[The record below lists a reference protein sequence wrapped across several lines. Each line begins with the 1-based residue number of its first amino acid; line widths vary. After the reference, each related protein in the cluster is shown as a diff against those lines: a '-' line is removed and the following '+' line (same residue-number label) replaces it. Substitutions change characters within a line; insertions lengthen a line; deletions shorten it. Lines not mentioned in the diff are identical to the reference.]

1 VTGPSSP
8 STAGPVADNA
18 EASWQPCSDPH
29 KMLIEA
35 RKLLS
40 NEDW

>member
-8 STAGPVADNA
+8 STAGPTGDNA
-18 EASWQPCSDPH
+18 DAWQPCSDPH